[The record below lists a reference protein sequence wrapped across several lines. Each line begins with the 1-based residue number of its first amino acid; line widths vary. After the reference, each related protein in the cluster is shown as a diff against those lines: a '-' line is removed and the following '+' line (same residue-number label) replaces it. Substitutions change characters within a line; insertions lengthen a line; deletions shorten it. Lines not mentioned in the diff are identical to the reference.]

1 MNSNLAAGTVVAAAD
16 ARAAITCGSN
26 LAAGTAGT
34 EAAADARVIT
44 ISRSLQRAATVRLA
58 IDGEAVS
65 CGDIDAFRGGQ
76 VTPVRQDQVDIAGDG
91 DAVRYV
97 NFIIN
102 HIPIFFITFVS
113 SPLGNT
119 RRHNRCCLCRAIIRY
134 AGLGVII
141 PCVVDVL
148 CLLRLCLRPRRK
160 GQQAQQDK

>member
-1 MNSNLAAGTVVAAAD
+1 MN
-16 ARAAITCGSN
+16 SN